1 MSEAL
6 RGSGKHVRLAMAG
19 VAAMLLGGCAD
30 ASRMGDPFG
39 DPFKSSSAQFDRTP
53 TGTVNQPQ
61 VAANQAPGFD
71 PGSFFADAF
80 KPFDA
85 PSAPPPAARAPA
97 TVPRYS
103 APKPIAVQSQPLA
116 APSFPAVAAPA
127 SPVFAPAAPVSSA
140 SIVRSA
146 PNAVGGWTSEGGVP
160 VVVGQGESAESIATR
175 YGVPTATLLSINGYA
190 NRSQVTPGSRLTIP
204 VYHASGAVRA
214 AAAPAAHIAPQV
226 IAPQVSRQVAPSRQ
240 AASVAAPAVAPR
252 AAQVAKLEAP
262 KAPTL
267 ALKPDPAAAQAEKR
281 AKAAQAKADEAAH
294 KLAVAQA
301 AQEKA
306 AQEKVAQA
314 QAAQAKSAK
323 AQVAQQAVQAKTA
336 KAEAAKASAVKEAA
350 AKQLSD
356 KKLAAAKAVTV
367 ATPAKPV
374 VEAQT
379 LAAVKPA
386 PPAKAQQIASAA
398 PILPAAPVQAAPVAA
413 VKPQA
418 AAPVETTASLP
429 SAAAGA
435 GASDSANPEFRWP
448 ARGRVI
454 QSFGAAGNDGINI
467 AVPEGTQ
474 VKAAEGGV
482 VAYAGSELKGYGN
495 LVLIRHPNGFV
506 SAYANN
512 GSINVKRGENVKRGQ
527 TIALSGQTGNVASPQ
542 LHFELR
548 KGQKPVDPSNY
559 LAGL

>member
-30 ASRMGDPFG
+30 ASRMGDPFA
-39 DPFKSSSAQFDRTP
+39 DPFKSSSAKFDHTP

-61 VAANQAPGFD
+61 VATNQAPGFD
-71 PGSFFADAF
+71 PGSFFSEAF

-85 PSAPPPAARAPA
+85 PSAPPPAARAL
-97 TVPRYS
+97 TTDLPRYS
-103 APKPIAVQSQPLA
+103 APKPIAVQSQPLS

-127 SPVFAPAAPVSSA
+127 APVFAPAAPVSSA
-140 SIVRSA
+140 SIMRSA

-175 YGVPTATLLSINGYA
+175 YGVPTTTLLALNGYA

-204 VYHASGAVRA
+204 VYHANGAVRA
-214 AAAPAAHIAPQV
+214 AAAPAPL
-226 IAPQVSRQVAPSRQ
+226 
-240 AASVAAPAVAPR
+240 AAPVAPR
-252 AAQVAKLEAP
+252 AQVARLEAP

-267 ALKPDPAAAQAEKR
+267 ALKPDPHAAQAEKR
-281 AKAAQAKADEAAH
+281 AKVAQAKAEEAAR
-294 KLAVAQA
+294 KLALAQA

-306 AQEKVAQA
+306 AQANAAKAQL
-314 QAAQAKSAK
+314 AQAKADHAKAAK
-323 AQVAQQAVQAKTA
+323 AQVAQVPQAAQAKA
-336 KAEAAKASAVKEAA
+336 LKAEADKARAVKEAS
-350 AKQLSD
+350 AKQL
-356 KKLAAAKAVTV
+356 AANKVVVAKTV
-367 ATPAKPV
+367 NAKPTAEV
-374 VEAQT
+374 QT
-379 LAAVKPA
+379 VAAVKPA
-386 PPAKAQQIASAA
+386 VNAKTQQIASAA
-398 PILPAAPVQAAPVAA
+398 PILQAAPVQAAVKPPAPAA
-413 VKPQA
+413 PQA
-418 AAPVETTASLP
+418 AVAPAETTASLP
-429 SAAAGA
+429 SPTAGA

-454 QSFGAAGNDGINI
+454 QSFGTGGNDGINI

>member
-6 RGSGKHVRLAMAG
+6 RSSGKHVRLAMAG

-30 ASRMGDPFG
+30 SSRMGDPFA

-71 PGSFFADAF
+71 PGSFFSDAF

-85 PSAPPPAARAPA
+85 PPAPSAPPPAVRAPA
-97 TVPRYS
+97 PRYS
-103 APKPIAVQSQPLA
+103 APKPIAVQSQPLS
-116 APSFPAVAAPA
+116 APSFAAPA
-127 SPVFAPAAPVSSA
+127 NPVFSPAPPVSSA

-146 PNAVGGWTSEGGVP
+146 PSAVGGWTSEGGVP

-175 YGVPTATLLSINGYA
+175 YGVPTTTLLAINGYA

-204 VYHASGAVRA
+204 VYHAGGVRA
-214 AAAPAAHIAPQV
+214 AAAPAPL
-226 IAPQVSRQVAPSRQ
+226 
-240 AASVAAPAVAPR
+240 AAPAAPR
-252 AAQVAKLEAP
+252 AQLAKLEAP
-262 KAPTL
+262 KAASL
-267 ALKPDPAAAQAEKR
+267 AMKPDPATAQAEKR
-281 AKAAQAKADEAAH
+281 ARAAQAQADAAAR

-306 AQEKVAQA
+306 AQ
-314 QAAQAKSAK
+314 AKAAK
-323 AQVAQQAVQAKTA
+323 AQVAQSAQAQTAQAKADQAKAAKAQVAQATQAAQAKTL
-336 KAEAAKASAVKEAA
+336 KAEADKARAVKEAS
-350 AKQLSD
+350 AKQL
-356 KKLAAAKAVTV
+356 AANKVVVAKTV
-367 ATPAKPV
+367 SAKPAAEV
-374 VEAQT
+374 QT

-386 PPAKAQQIASAA
+386 ASAKTQQIASAA
-398 PILPAAPVQAAPVAA
+398 PILQAAPVQAA
-413 VKPQA
+413 VKPPAPA
-418 AAPVETTASLP
+418 AAPADTTASLP
-429 SAAAGA
+429 LPAAGA

-454 QSFGAAGNDGINI
+454 QSFGAGGNDGINI

-512 GSINVKRGENVKRGQ
+512 GSLNVKRGETVKRGQ

>member
-1 MSEAL
+1 LWVGCVMSEAL

-30 ASRMGDPFG
+30 ASRMGDPFA

-61 VAANQAPGFD
+61 MATNQAPGFD
-71 PGSFFADAF
+71 PGSFFSDAF
-80 KPFDA
+80 RPFDA
-85 PSAPPPAARAPA
+85 PSAPPPADRAPPSDR
-97 TVPRYS
+97 PRYS
-103 APKPIAVQSQPLA
+103 APRPIAVQSQPLA
-116 APSFPAVAAPA
+116 APSFSAPAVAAPA
-127 SPVFAPAAPVSSA
+127 SPVFKPAAPISSA

-146 PNAVGGWTSEGGVP
+146 PSAVGGWSSEGGVP
-160 VVVGQGESAESIATR
+160 VVVAQGESAESIATR
-175 YGVPTATLLSINGYA
+175 YGVPTTTLLSLNGYA

-204 VYHASGAVRA
+204 VYHAGGAVRA
-214 AAAPAAHIAPQV
+214 AAAPVAQV
-226 IAPQVSRQVAPSRQ
+226 V
-240 AASVAAPAVAPR
+240 PR
-252 AAQVAKLEAP
+252 AQVAKLEAP
-262 KAPTL
+262 KAQVL
-267 ALKPDPAAAQAEKR
+267 ALKPDPVAAQAEKR
-281 AKAAQAKADEAAH
+281 AKAAQAKADEAAR
-294 KLAVAQA
+294 KVALAQA

-306 AQEKVAQA
+306 AQAKLQLVQAKTQADQAKVAKAQVAA
-314 QAAQAKSAK
+314 QAAQAKSL
-323 AQVAQQAVQAKTA
+323 
-336 KAEAAKASAVKEAA
+336 KAEADKAHAVKEAS
-350 AKQLSD
+350 AKQLAAN
-356 KKLAAAKAVTV
+356 KVVVAKTVAAK
-367 ATPAKPV
+367 PAM
-374 VEAQT
+374 EAQT
-379 LAAVKPA
+379 LAAVKPTA
-386 PPAKAQQIASAA
+386 SAKAQQIASAA
-398 PILPAAPVQAAPVAA
+398 PILQAAPVQAA

-418 AAPVETTASLP
+418 PAAPQAAPADTTASLP
-429 SAAAGA
+429 SPGAGA

-512 GSINVKRGENVKRGQ
+512 GSINVKRGETVKRGQ

>member
-6 RGSGKHVRLAMAG
+6 RSSGKHVRLAMAG

-30 ASRMGDPFG
+30 SSRLGDPFA
-39 DPFKSSSAQFDRTP
+39 DPFKSSSTQFDRTP

-71 PGSFFADAF
+71 PGSFFSDAF

-85 PSAPPPAARAPA
+85 PSAQPPAVRAPA
-97 TVPRYS
+97 PRYS
-103 APKPIAVQSQPLA
+103 APKPIAVQSQPLS
-116 APSFPAVAAPA
+116 APSFAAPA
-127 SPVFAPAAPVSSA
+127 NPVYSPAPPVSSA

-146 PNAVGGWTSEGGVP
+146 PSAVGGWTSEGGVP

-175 YGVPTATLLSINGYA
+175 YGVPTTTLLAINGYA

-214 AAAPAAHIAPQV
+214 AAAPAPL
-226 IAPQVSRQVAPSRQ
+226 
-240 AASVAAPAVAPR
+240 AAPMAPR
-252 AAQVAKLEAP
+252 AQLAKLEAP

-267 ALKPDPAAAQAEKR
+267 AMKPDPAAAQAEKR
-281 AKAAQAKADEAAH
+281 AKAAQAQADAAAR
-294 KLAVAQA
+294 KVAVAQA
-301 AQEKA
+301 AQEKTAQSKA
-306 AQEKVAQA
+306 AKAQVAQA
-314 QAAQAKSAK
+314 QAAQAAQAKADQAKAAK
-323 AQVAQQAVQAKTA
+323 AQVAQATQAAQAKTL
-336 KAEAAKASAVKEAA
+336 KAEADKARAVKEAS
-350 AKQLSD
+350 AKQL
-356 KKLAAAKAVTV
+356 AANKVVVAKTV
-367 ATPAKPV
+367 SAKPAAEV
-374 VEAQT
+374 QT

-386 PPAKAQQIASAA
+386 ASAKTQQIASAA
-398 PILPAAPVQAAPVAA
+398 PILQAAPVQAA
-413 VKPQA
+413 VKPPAPA
-418 AAPVETTASLP
+418 AAPADTTASLP
-429 SAAAGA
+429 SPAAGA
-435 GASDSANPEFRWP
+435 GASASDSANPEFRWP

-454 QSFGAAGNDGINI
+454 QSFGAGGNDGINI

-512 GSINVKRGENVKRGQ
+512 GSINVKRGETVKRGQ

>member
-1 MSEAL
+1 
-6 RGSGKHVRLAMAG
+6 
-19 VAAMLLGGCAD
+19 
-30 ASRMGDPFG
+30 
-39 DPFKSSSAQFDRTP
+39 
-53 TGTVNQPQ
+53 
-61 VAANQAPGFD
+61 
-71 PGSFFADAF
+71 
-80 KPFDA
+80 
-85 PSAPPPAARAPA
+85 
-97 TVPRYS
+97 
-103 APKPIAVQSQPLA
+103 
-116 APSFPAVAAPA
+116 
-127 SPVFAPAAPVSSA
+127 
-140 SIVRSA
+140 
-146 PNAVGGWTSEGGVP
+146 VGGWTSEGGVP

-214 AAAPAAHIAPQV
+214 AAAPAAHVAPQIIAPHV
-226 IAPQVSRQVAPSRQ
+226 
-240 AASVAAPAVAPR
+240 ASVAAPHVASAPAVAPR
-252 AAQVAKLEAP
+252 PAQVAKLEAP

-281 AKAAQAKADEAAH
+281 AKAAQAKADETAH

-306 AQEKVAQA
+306 AQQKLAQAQAAKAQAAQAQAAQA

-323 AQVAQQAVQAKTA
+323 AQIAQQAVQAKSL
-336 KAEAAKASAVKEAA
+336 KAEADKASAVKEAA
-350 AKQLSD
+350 AKQISD

-367 ATPAKPV
+367 AAPAKPV

-386 PPAKAQQIASAA
+386 APAKAQQIASAA
-398 PILPAAPVQAAPVAA
+398 PILPAAPVQAAPIAA

-418 AAPVETTASLP
+418 AAPAETTASLP

-435 GASDSANPEFRWP
+435 GAGDSANPEFRWP

>member
-6 RGSGKHVRLAMAG
+6 RSSGKHVRLAMAG

-30 ASRMGDPFG
+30 ASRMGDPFA

-71 PGSFFADAF
+71 PGSFFSDAF

-85 PSAPPPAARAPA
+85 PSAQPPAVRAPA
-97 TVPRYS
+97 PRYS
-103 APKPIAVQSQPLA
+103 APKPIAVQSQPLS
-116 APSFPAVAAPA
+116 APSFAAPA
-127 SPVFAPAAPVSSA
+127 NPVYSPAPPVSSA

-146 PNAVGGWTSEGGVP
+146 PSAVGGWTSEGGVP

-175 YGVPTATLLSINGYA
+175 YGVPTTTLLAINGYA

-214 AAAPAAHIAPQV
+214 AAAPAPL
-226 IAPQVSRQVAPSRQ
+226 
-240 AASVAAPAVAPR
+240 AAPMAPR
-252 AAQVAKLEAP
+252 AQLAKLEAP

-267 ALKPDPAAAQAEKR
+267 AMKPDPAAAQAEKR
-281 AKAAQAKADEAAH
+281 AKAAQAQADAAGR
-294 KLAVAQA
+294 KVAVAQA
-301 AQEKA
+301 AQEKTAQSKA
-306 AQEKVAQA
+306 AKAQVAQA
-314 QAAQAKSAK
+314 QAAQAKADQAKAAK
-323 AQVAQQAVQAKTA
+323 AQVAQATQAAQAKTL
-336 KAEAAKASAVKEAA
+336 KAEADKARAVKEAS
-350 AKQLSD
+350 AKQL
-356 KKLAAAKAVTV
+356 AANKVVVAKTV
-367 ATPAKPV
+367 SAKPAAEV
-374 VEAQT
+374 QT

-386 PPAKAQQIASAA
+386 ASAKTQQIASAA
-398 PILPAAPVQAAPVAA
+398 PILQAAPVQAAVKPPAPAA
-413 VKPQA
+413 PQA
-418 AAPVETTASLP
+418 APADTTASLP
-429 SAAAGA
+429 SPGAGA
-435 GASDSANPEFRWP
+435 GDSANPEFRWP

-454 QSFGAAGNDGINI
+454 QSFGAGGNDGINI

-512 GSINVKRGENVKRGQ
+512 GSINVKRGETVKRGQ

>member
-6 RGSGKHVRLAMAG
+6 RSSGKHVRLAMAG

-30 ASRMGDPFG
+30 SSRLGDPFA
-39 DPFKSSSAQFDRTP
+39 DPFKSSATQFDRTP

-71 PGSFFADAF
+71 PGSFFSDAF

-85 PSAPPPAARAPA
+85 PPAPPAPSAQPTAVRAPA
-97 TVPRYS
+97 PRYS
-103 APKPIAVQSQPLA
+103 APKPIAVQSQPLS
-116 APSFPAVAAPA
+116 APSFAAPA
-127 SPVFAPAAPVSSA
+127 NPVYSPAPPVSSA

-146 PNAVGGWTSEGGVP
+146 PSAVGGWTSEGGVP

-175 YGVPTATLLSINGYA
+175 YGVPTTTLLAINGYA

-214 AAAPAAHIAPQV
+214 AAAPAPL
-226 IAPQVSRQVAPSRQ
+226 
-240 AASVAAPAVAPR
+240 AAPMAPR
-252 AAQVAKLEAP
+252 AQLAKLEAP

-267 ALKPDPAAAQAEKR
+267 AMKPDPAAAQAEKR
-281 AKAAQAKADEAAH
+281 AKAAQAQADAAGR
-294 KLAVAQA
+294 KVAVAQA
-301 AQEKA
+301 AQEKTAQSKA
-306 AQEKVAQA
+306 AKAQVAQA
-314 QAAQAKSAK
+314 QAAQAKADQAKAAK
-323 AQVAQQAVQAKTA
+323 AQVAQATQAAQAKTL
-336 KAEAAKASAVKEAA
+336 KAEADKARAVKEAS
-350 AKQLSD
+350 AKQL
-356 KKLAAAKAVTV
+356 AANKVVVAKTV
-367 ATPAKPV
+367 SAKPAAEV
-374 VEAQT
+374 QT

-386 PPAKAQQIASAA
+386 ASAKTQQIASAA
-398 PILPAAPVQAAPVAA
+398 PILQAAPVQAAVKPPAPAA
-413 VKPQA
+413 PQA
-418 AAPVETTASLP
+418 APADTTASLP
-429 SAAAGA
+429 SPGAGA
-435 GASDSANPEFRWP
+435 GDSANPEFRWP

-454 QSFGAAGNDGINI
+454 QSFGAGGNDGINI

-512 GSINVKRGENVKRGQ
+512 GSINVKRGETVKRGQ

>member
-30 ASRMGDPFG
+30 ASRMGDPFA

-61 VAANQAPGFD
+61 VATNQAPGFD
-71 PGSFFADAF
+71 PGSFFSDAF

-85 PSAPPPAARAPA
+85 PSAPPPAAHAPA
-97 TVPRYS
+97 SNPPLYS
-103 APKPIAVQSQPLA
+103 APRPIAVQSQPLA
-116 APSFPAVAAPA
+116 TPSYSAPAAAAPA
-127 SPVFAPAAPVSSA
+127 SPVFKPAAPVASA
-140 SIVRSA
+140 SIMRSA
-146 PNAVGGWTSEGGVP
+146 PGAVGGWSAEGGVP
-160 VVVGQGESAESIATR
+160 VVVAQGESAETIATR
-175 YGVPTATLLSINGYA
+175 YGVPTTTLLSLNGYA

-204 VYHASGAVRA
+204 VYHADGAFRA
-214 AAAPAAHIAPQV
+214 AAAPAAQ
-226 IAPQVSRQVAPSRQ
+226 
-240 AASVAAPAVAPR
+240 VAPR
-252 AAQVAKLEAP
+252 AQVAPHAQVAKLEAP
-262 KAPTL
+262 KAQVL
-267 ALKPDPAAAQAEKR
+267 ALRPDPVAAQAEKR
-281 AKAAQAKADEAAH
+281 ARAVQARADEAAR
-294 KLAVAQA
+294 KVALAQA

-306 AQEKVAQA
+306 AQAKLQLAQAKTQADQAKVAKAQVAA
-314 QAAQAKSAK
+314 QAAQAKSL
-323 AQVAQQAVQAKTA
+323 
-336 KAEAAKASAVKEAA
+336 KAEADKARAVKEAS
-350 AKQLSD
+350 AKQL
-356 KKLAAAKAVTV
+356 AANKVVVAKTVT
-367 ATPAKPV
+367 AKPAA
-374 VEAQT
+374 EAQT
-379 LAAVKPA
+379 LATVKPA
-386 PPAKAQQIASAA
+386 ASAKARQIASAA
-398 PILPAAPVQAAPVAA
+398 PILQAAPVQAA

-418 AAPVETTASLP
+418 PAAPQAAPADATASLP
-429 SAAAGA
+429 SPGVGAGA
-435 GASDSANPEFRWP
+435 GDSANPEFRWP

-454 QSFGAAGNDGINI
+454 QSFGAGGNDGINI

-482 VAYAGSELKGYGN
+482 VAYAGSELKGYGT

-512 GSINVKRGENVKRGQ
+512 GSISVKRGETVKRGQ